1 MNRALETERLT
12 LRRHTVR
19 DLPDSAAMWGDP
31 EVVRY
36 ITGEPQ
42 SLEDVWGKI
51 LRMMGHW
58 EAMGFGYWVVREK
71 TTGRFVGEVGFGD
84 FKREI
89 NPAFEGAPE
98 AGWALATW
106 AHGKGYAAEAMRAAL
121 DWGDRK
127 FKGARM
133 VCLIS
138 PENQPSLRLAEALG
152 FTEYARST
160 YKGQASVLMERIP
173 NGD

>member
-1 MNRALETERLT
+1 MSPDVDTERLT
-12 LRRHTVR
+12 LRRHTVK
-19 DLPDSAAMWGDP
+19 DLPDSAAMWGDR

-36 ITGEPQ
+36 ISGEPQ

-71 TTGRFVGEVGFGD
+71 ATGRFVGEVGFGD
-84 FKREI
+84 FKRELI
-89 NPAFEGAPE
+89 PAFDGAPE

-106 AHGKGYAAEAMRAAL
+106 AHGKGYAAEAVRAAL
-121 DWGDRK
+121 AWGEQK
-127 FKGARM
+127 FGKVRV
-133 VCLIS
+133 VCLIA

-160 YKGQASVLMERIP
+160 YKGSATILLERRP
-173 NGD
+173 